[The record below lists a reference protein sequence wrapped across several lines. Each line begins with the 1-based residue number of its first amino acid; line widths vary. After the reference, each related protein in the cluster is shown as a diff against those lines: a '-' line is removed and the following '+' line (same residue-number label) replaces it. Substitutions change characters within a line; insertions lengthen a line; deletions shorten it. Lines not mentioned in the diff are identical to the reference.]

1 MKGKWTY
8 DLEMKKLNLA
18 IDKYVQDGKEE
29 DKNALTSSIEY
40 TMRSFK
46 YDVFQMEDNEQND

>member
-1 MKGKWTY
+1 
-8 DLEMKKLNLA
+8 MKKLNLA

>member
-8 DLEMKKLNLA
+8 DLETKKLNLA
-18 IDKYVQDGKEE
+18 IDKYVQYGKEE

-46 YDVFQMEDNEQND
+46 DDVFQMEDNEQND